1 MLSPSFSSFV
11 LAVQWTILQL
21 DISESLNQALT
32 AIVSFIPR
40 LIGALIILAVGWFVG
55 AAAGRAVRAL
65 VDRSEVDRAVL
76 QTPLGRILGGTERAV
91 AKAFG
96 TITKWFIFAIAILAA
111 TDVLAIAL
119 LSEWVSR
126 ALTYLPAFIA
136 GLLIIVLGFIIADFV
151 GDAITRTQA
160 ATETAYT
167 QWFATATRFFL
178 YFTVIVIGLDTM
190 GVDVQILFVFARALA
205 WGLAAAIAIGIGLAL
220 GWGGHNYVE
229 ENIDHWASR
238 TSSATPTPSQTTGH
252 DSDTTGGDDD

>member
-1 MLSPSFSSFV
+1 MLTPSFTSFI

-21 DISESLNQALT
+21 DVGESFNEALT
-32 AIVSFIPR
+32 AVLTFLPR
-40 LIGALIILAVGWFVG
+40 LIGALIILAIGWFIG
-55 AAAGRAVRAL
+55 AAAGRAVQAL

-91 AKAFG
+91 SKAFG
-96 TITKWFIFAIAILAA
+96 TITKWFVYAIAILAA

-119 LSEWVSR
+119 LSEFVST

-151 GDAITRTQA
+151 GDAITRTRA

-167 QWFATATRFFL
+167 QWFATGTRLFL
-178 YFTVIVIGLDTM
+178 YFMVIVIGLDTM
-190 GVDVQILFVFARALA
+190 GIDVEILFVFARALA
-205 WGLAAAIAIGIGLAL
+205 WGLAAAIAIGAGLAL

-229 ENIDHWASR
+229 ENIDRWANR
-238 TSSATPTPSQTTGH
+238 TSSATPTPR
-252 DSDTTGGDDD
+252 SDAASGDDD